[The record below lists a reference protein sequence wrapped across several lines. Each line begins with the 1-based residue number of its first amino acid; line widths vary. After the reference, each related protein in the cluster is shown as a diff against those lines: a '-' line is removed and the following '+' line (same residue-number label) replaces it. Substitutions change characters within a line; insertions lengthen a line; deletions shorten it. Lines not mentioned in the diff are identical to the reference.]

1 MSTWDQIAMLIA
13 AALLAFLGYR
23 SVKNNPGLFAK
34 ENITASLGTVGW
46 LAIMIIGVIAFCV
59 MVLR

>member
-1 MSTWDQIAMLIA
+1 MLIA